1 MSNSS
6 ASDNYSNYRALAC
19 AIIHAGITQYKKA
32 LYDGTNL
39 SKTRLYLNNRF
50 YETMVR
56 VILNST
62 VDEMLYNVEQN
73 YQYTKA
79 KRYNRGILYGKAEKY
94 EKHVKQGH

>member
-1 MSNSS
+1 MATDTKAGANEP
-6 ASDNYSNYRALAC
+6 NMNTYSNYRALAC

-62 VDEMLYNVEQN
+62 VDEMLFNVEQN
-73 YQYTKA
+73 YQYTKE
-79 KRYNRGILYGKAEKY
+79 KRYNRGILYGKAEK
-94 EKHVKQGH
+94 

>member
-1 MSNSS
+1 MATDTKAGANEP
-6 ASDNYSNYRALAC
+6 NMNTYSNYRALAC

-39 SKTRLYLNNRF
+39 SKTRMYLNNRF

-62 VDEMLYNVEQN
+62 VDEMLYSVEQN

-79 KRYNRGILYGKAEKY
+79 KRYNRGILYGKAEK
-94 EKHVKQGH
+94 E